1 MSNSSDVL
9 SVPGLTATE
18 LAELSQACLD
28 AKLSAYCPY
37 SHFAVGASI
46 LLKPES
52 KPKRKLIVGANIE
65 NAAYPVGTC
74 AERVAIGTAVIEGAK
89 YGDIMAVGVAAN
101 TDDFCSPCGMCR
113 QFLKEFCPVR
123 DSCLSKAC
131 NKC

>member
-1 MSNSSDVL
+1 MSNGNDSL
-9 SVPGLTATE
+9 SVPGLNATE

-28 AKLSAYCPY
+28 AKSNAYCPY
-37 SHFAVGASI
+37 SHFAVGASL
-46 LLKPES
+46 LLKPDS
-52 KPKRKLIVGANIE
+52 KPTNKLIIGANIE

-74 AERVAIGTAVIEGAK
+74 AERVAIGTAVVEGAK

-123 DSCLSKAC
+123 LSSMSK
-131 NKC
+131 KS